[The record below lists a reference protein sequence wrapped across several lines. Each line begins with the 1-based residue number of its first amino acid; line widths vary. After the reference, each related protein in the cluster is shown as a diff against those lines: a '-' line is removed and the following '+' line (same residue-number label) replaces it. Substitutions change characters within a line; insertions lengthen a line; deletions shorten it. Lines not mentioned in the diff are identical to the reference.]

1 MSPRYVWSSRHWSPS
16 WYQQETKTGR
26 SVKLKTMHIRIWLIE
41 VSPVLKYVL
50 LHALMNTANQ
60 KVGRPWCSHGSS
72 PSVFTRDRYRPATGT
87 KWLFRLFLPVAH
99 TQKIHTCLGEIPDLS
114 LKVKVARPI
123 PKRVDL
129 GVHTELVPFWA
140 RTALK
145 RDLLFCKSKKL
156 NRCWLGPEKSLL
168 IAGPDW
174 KIHLDSI
181 HRPIYGISS

>member
-1 MSPRYVWSSRHWSPS
+1 
-16 WYQQETKTGR
+16 
-26 SVKLKTMHIRIWLIE
+26 MHIRIWLIE

-168 IAGPDW
+168 IAGPVWKKSLTGRHSCPQNHLSLLTGGALARVKRRSWDTWFDW
-174 KIHLDSI
+174 LYVRSLD
-181 HRPIYGISS
+181 